1 MANSGTF
8 DKTNRG
14 TLRKND
20 KKQEDWHPDYRGDVN
35 VEGTD
40 YWLDATLKQWPDGT
54 RYMSLKI
61 RRKEPRS
68 DAPRSA
74 PAQDAPRARTVA
86 GRGSASTAPAL
97 RDDLDDSL
105 PF

>member
-1 MANSGTF
+1 MTF
-8 DKTNRG
+8 DKMNRG
-14 TLRKND
+14 TLRKNE
-20 KKQEDWHPDYRGDVN
+20 KKAEDWHPDYRGDVN

-54 RYMSLKI
+54 RYMAVKV

-68 DAPRSA
+68 DAPRSVLV
-74 PAQDAPRARTVA
+74 PDAPRARTVA
-86 GRGSASTAPAL
+86 GRGASSPAAAS
-97 RDDLDDSL
+97 LDDEI

>member
-1 MANSGTF
+1 MTF
-8 DKTNRG
+8 DKMNRG

-20 KKQEDWHPDYRGDVN
+20 KKQEDWHPDYRGEVN

-40 YWLDATLKQWPDGT
+40 FWIDATLKQWPDGT
-54 RYMSLKI
+54 RYMALKV

-68 DAPRSA
+68 DASRSV
-74 PAQDAPRARTVA
+74 PEQDAPRARTVA
-86 GRGSASTAPAL
+86 GRGAASPVAAP
-97 RDDLDDSL
+97 LDDEI

>member
-1 MANSGTF
+1 MAF

-54 RYMSLKI
+54 RYMSLKL
-61 RRKEPRS
+61 RPKEPRS
-68 DAPRSA
+68 DSPRSE
-74 PAQDAPRARTVA
+74 PRSTSPKSSVA
-86 GRGSASTAPAL
+86 GRGSSAPAL
-97 RDDLDDSL
+97 RDELDDSL

>member
-1 MANSGTF
+1 MTF

-20 KKQEDWHPDYRGDVN
+20 RKVEDWHPDYRGDVN

-54 RYMSLKI
+54 RYMSLKL
-61 RRKEPRS
+61 RPKEPKADSPRSEPRS
-68 DAPRSA
+68 ISPKPS
-74 PAQDAPRARTVA
+74 VA
-86 GRGSASTAPAL
+86 GRGASAPAADPI
-97 RDDLDDSL
+97 DDEI

>member
-1 MANSGTF
+1 MAF

-40 YWLDATLKQWPDGT
+40 FWIDATLKQWPDGT
-54 RYMSLKI
+54 RYMALKV
-61 RRKEPRS
+61 RPKEARSDGPRS
-68 DAPRSA
+68 VPAP
-74 PAQDAPRARTVA
+74 DAPRARAVA
-86 GRGSASTAPAL
+86 GRGNASLASAP
-97 RDDLDDSL
+97 LDDEI

>member
-1 MANSGTF
+1 MAF

-54 RYMSLKI
+54 RYMSLKL
-61 RRKEPRS
+61 RPKEPRS
-68 DAPRSA
+68 DSPRSE
-74 PAQDAPRARTVA
+74 PRSINPKPSVG
-86 GRGSASTAPAL
+86 GRGSAAPVL
-97 RDDLDDSL
+97 RDELDDSL

>member
-1 MANSGTF
+1 MAISGQY
-8 DKTNRG
+8 DATNKG
-14 TLRKND
+14 KLRKND
-20 KKQEDWHPDYRGDVN
+20 KKAEDWHPDYRGEVN

-40 YWLDATLKQWPDGT
+40 FWIDATLKQWPDGT
-54 RYMSLKI
+54 RYMALKV

-68 DAPRSA
+68 DAPRSI

-86 GRGSASTAPAL
+86 GRGAASPAPAVAP
-97 RDDLDDSL
+97 LDDEV